1 MVPVL
6 LQQEFITSN
15 SGILHQRP
23 QEKITFYTIFCLFF
37 ILKIF
42 YLLDEDNNWGLNMS
56 ELKKKLD
63 GARPHCL
70 PRALVLIN
78 PGNPTGTLNVYL
90 FVITCNNSNEDD
102 DDDDDDDDAN
112 DNKISLFTLDIV
124 LPHSQVI
131 AFELS
136 FYGVSLIKGCS
147 LYQGVSY
154 IGVLF
159 TGVFFSL
166 LFLMNSSL
174 YRDVHYLGSR

>member
-15 SGILHQRP
+15 SGIFPQRP

-90 FVITCNNSNEDD
+90 FVITYNNINEDD
-102 DDDDDDDDAN
+102 DDDDDDDD
-112 DNKISLFTLDIV
+112 IV
-124 LPHSQVI
+124 LAHSQVS

-136 FYGVSLIKGCS
+136 FHGVSLIKGCS
-147 LYQGVSY
+147 LYQSVSY
-154 IGVLF
+154 IAFFLPGCFRVS
-159 TGVFFSL
+159 GVFSF
-166 LFLMNSSL
+166 F
-174 YRDVHYLGSR
+174 

>member
-1 MVPVL
+1 
-6 LQQEFITSN
+6 
-15 SGILHQRP
+15 
-23 QEKITFYTIFCLFF
+23 
-37 ILKIF
+37 
-42 YLLDEDNNWGLNMS
+42 MS
-56 ELKKKLD
+56 ELKKKLG
-63 GARPHCL
+63 GARPYCL

-78 PGNPTGTLNVYL
+78 PGNPKGTLNVYL
-90 FVITCNNSNEDD
+90 FVITCNDINEDD
-102 DDDDDDDDAN
+102 DDDDDDDGN
-112 DNKISLFTLDIV
+112 GNKMSLFTLDIV
-124 LPHSQVI
+124 LAHSQVS

-136 FYGVSLIKGCS
+136 FHGVSLIKGRS

>member
-15 SGILHQRP
+15 SGILPQRP
-23 QEKITFYTIFCLFF
+23 QEKITFYTIFCLFS

-90 FVITCNNSNEDD
+90 FVITCNNINEDD
-102 DDDDDDDDAN
+102 DDDDDGN

-124 LPHSQVI
+124 LAHSQVC

-136 FYGVSLIKGCS
+136 FYWVSLIKGCS

-159 TGVFFSL
+159 TGFFFLPPSFDEFL
-166 LFLMNSSL
+166 LLP
-174 YRDVHYLGSR
+174 G